1 MSGIQH
7 LVNSGHGI
15 ITITLRWF
23 DYKAQGI
30 SDPVSEDVREG
41 QHMNLERVV

>member
-7 LVNSGHGI
+7 LVHSGHGI
-15 ITITLRWF
+15 ITTTLRWF

-30 SDPVSEDVREG
+30 SDPVSEDVKEER
-41 QHMNLERVV
+41 HMNLERVV